1 MKNNSKVYLGTSQG
15 FIEDTSRM
23 NWQRKAIR
31 NFLGKLAQFILWR
44 YQPKIVGITG
54 SIGKT
59 STTQFTQDILS
70 KKFTTRTVDEDFTTD
85 IAVSASILGI
95 KAFRKLKKGLK
106 HIPKL
111 LYNLIIPQK
120 YPQILILELR
130 SQKKGRIRYLSK
142 LVRPN
147 IGVVTAVAPSH
158 MEHFRDL
165 KTVFIEKKA
174 LAECIPK
181 HGLVILNFDDQ
192 KVRDMASSTQAK
204 VFYFGLDKRADIWA
218 DKIKVSLEGLRFNL
232 HFKNKSYIVHA
243 PGIINKYHIYPILA
257 AIACAHFLGMKM
269 GRIISALKDLKPVE
283 GRGNKVLGPKS
294 SILINDTF
302 NANPKSTCASLE
314 ILEDITGDRRKI
326 GVLGNMLELGQ
337 FEEKG
342 HKEVGRKAAKIV
354 DLLITSGNLAKIIA
368 QEAIRCGLSKEKI
381 FITKDSEQA
390 ASLLKPK
397 IQKEDVILVKGSHG
411 ARMREVINTLRSDM
425 VD

>member
-1 MKNNSKVYLGTSQG
+1 MKNSPKPFQG
-15 FIEDTSRM
+15 FIEDTLKM
-23 NWQRKAIR
+23 NWQRKSIR
-31 NFLGKLAQFILWR
+31 NLLGKLAQFILWR
-44 YQPKIVGITG
+44 YRPKIVGITG

-59 STTQFTQDILS
+59 STTQFTETILS

-106 HIPKL
+106 DIPKL

-130 SQKKGRIRYLSK
+130 SQKKGRIRYLSE
-142 LVRPN
+142 LVRPEVG
-147 IGVVTAVAPSH
+147 IITAIAPSH
-158 MEHFRDL
+158 MEHFKDL

-174 LAECIPK
+174 LVECIPK

-218 DKIKVSLEGLRFNL
+218 DKIEVSLEGLRFGL
-232 HFKNKSYIVHA
+232 HFKNKRHVVYA

-257 AIACAHFLGMKM
+257 AVACAYSLGMKM
-269 GRIISALKDLKPVE
+269 NEIISALKDSEPVE

-314 ILEDITGDRRKI
+314 ILEDVAGDRRKI
-326 GVLGNMLELGQ
+326 AVLGNMLELGQ
-337 FEEKG
+337 FEEKS
-342 HKEVGRKAAKIV
+342 HKEVGRKAARIV
-354 DLLITSGNLAKIIA
+354 DLLVTSGNLAKIIA
-368 QEAIRCGLSKEKI
+368 QEAIECGLPKEKI
-381 FITKDSEQA
+381 FITKSSKEA
-390 ASLLKPK
+390 ASLLKSK
-397 IQKEDVILVKGSHG
+397 IQKGDIILVKGSHG
-411 ARMREVINTLRSDM
+411 ARMREVINTLKSDKIE
-425 VD
+425 

>member
-1 MKNNSKVYLGTSQG
+1 MKNSPKPFQG
-15 FIEDTSRM
+15 FIEDTLKM
-23 NWQRKAIR
+23 NWQRKSIR
-31 NFLGKLAQFILWR
+31 NLLGKLAQFILWR
-44 YQPKIVGITG
+44 YRPKIVGITG

-59 STTQFTQDILS
+59 STTQFTETILS

-106 HIPKL
+106 DIPKL

-130 SQKKGRIRYLSK
+130 SQKKGRIRYLSE
-142 LVRPN
+142 LVRPEVG
-147 IGVVTAVAPSH
+147 IITAIAPSH
-158 MEHFRDL
+158 MEHFKDL

-174 LAECIPK
+174 LVECIPK

-218 DKIKVSLEGLRFNL
+218 DKIEVSLEGLRFGL
-232 HFKNKSYIVHA
+232 HFKNKRHVVYA
-243 PGIINKYHIYPILA
+243 PGIINEYHIYPILA
-257 AIACAHFLGMKM
+257 AVACAYSLGMKM
-269 GRIISALKDLKPVE
+269 NEIISALKDSEPVE

-314 ILEDITGDRRKI
+314 ILEDVAGDRRKI
-326 GVLGNMLELGQ
+326 AVLGNMLELGQ
-337 FEEKG
+337 FEEKS
-342 HKEVGRKAAKIV
+342 HKEVGRKAARIV
-354 DLLITSGNLAKIIA
+354 DLLVTSGNLAKIIA
-368 QEAIRCGLSKEKI
+368 QEAIECGLPKEKI
-381 FITKDSEQA
+381 FITKSSKEA
-390 ASLLKPK
+390 ASLLKSK
-397 IQKEDVILVKGSHG
+397 IQKGDIILVKGSHA
-411 ARMREVINTLRSDM
+411 ARMREVINTLKSDKIE
-425 VD
+425 

>member
-1 MKNNSKVYLGTSQG
+1 MENNSRTYLGASQG

-23 NWQRKAIR
+23 NWQRKSIR
-31 NFLGKLAQFILWR
+31 NLLGRLAQFILWR

-59 STTQFTQDILS
+59 STAQFTETILS

-95 KAFRKLKKGLK
+95 KAFRKFKKGLK
-106 HIPKL
+106 YIPKL

-120 YPQILILELR
+120 YPQVLILELR

-142 LVRPN
+142 LVRPQ

-158 MEHFRDL
+158 TEHFRDL
-165 KTVFIEKKA
+165 KTIFIEKKA
-174 LAECIPK
+174 LVECIPK

-218 DKIKVSLEGLRFNL
+218 GEIEASLEGLKFNL
-232 HFKNKSYIVHA
+232 YFKNKGYSVYA

-257 AIACAHFLGMKM
+257 AVACARSLGMEM
-269 GRIISALKDLKPVE
+269 NEIILALKDLDPVE

-314 ILEDITGDRRKI
+314 ILEDIAGDRRKI

-342 HKEVGRKAAKIV
+342 HKEVGKKAAKIV

-368 QEAIRCGLSKEKI
+368 QEAIRCGLSKEKV
-381 FITKDSEQA
+381 FITENSKEA
-390 ASLLKPK
+390 AFLAKSK
-397 IQKEDVILVKGSHG
+397 IQERDIILVKGSHG
-411 ARMREVINTLRSDM
+411 AGMRKVINTLKSDKI
-425 VD
+425 